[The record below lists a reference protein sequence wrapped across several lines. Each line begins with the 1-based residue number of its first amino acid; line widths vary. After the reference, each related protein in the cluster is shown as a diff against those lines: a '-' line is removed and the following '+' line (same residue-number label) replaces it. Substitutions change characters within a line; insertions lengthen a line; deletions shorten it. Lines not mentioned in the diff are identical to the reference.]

1 MSTRTTI
8 RCRTRVQASLCR
20 AWFAARDIGAR
31 QDNVHVHVD
40 LDEADELVDVAIDR
54 YGFTA

>member
-20 AWFAARDIGAR
+20 AWFASRDIGAR
-31 QDNVHVHVD
+31 QDNVHVD